1 MAHRSERVFIPS
13 ALPILRWHPR
23 LNRARIFRTRRTNL
37 DGTLVINGVRAAYR
51 TIQTPNGN
59 GVIAEVQYAPGG
71 PWESVGGARAVF
83 ADDTLARRAIQNH
96 VAADWSKRLN
106 TTR

>member
-1 MAHRSERVFIPS
+1 M
-13 ALPILRWHPR
+13 
-23 LNRARIFRTRRTNL
+23 
-37 DGTLVINGVRAAYR
+37 DGTLIINGVRAAYR

-71 PWESVGGARAVF
+71 PWEIVGGPHVVF
-83 ADDTLARRAIQNH
+83 TDDTSARKAIQNH

-106 TTR
+106 LTRRV